1 MTNLACGACFS
12 SKIFFLIILGCIWF
26 EVSYSVYHFVS
37 GKNDSREAFKR
48 TASVDM
54 IRVTRRNRDSREQ
67 TARIKQSLPCRYV
80 FVGFQLNSDQ
90 ALRLLCLKGHVR
102 VHDSTL
108 WRYRWQEAS
117 EFLCSSAIMFTSLNL
132 IINSSQAVICWNAL
146 CTLVFG
152 TKICCPNLQ
161 TRL

>member
-1 MTNLACGACFS
+1 MINLACGTCFFMTNLACGACFS

-90 ALRLLCLKGHVR
+90 ALRLLCLKGHVIAR
-102 VHDSTL
+102 DSTL

-117 EFLCSSAIMFTSLNL
+117 KI
-132 IINSSQAVICWNAL
+132 L
-146 CTLVFG
+146 CT
-152 TKICCPNLQ
+152 KILLLEGVDQ
-161 TRL
+161 TGNAVSIALPI